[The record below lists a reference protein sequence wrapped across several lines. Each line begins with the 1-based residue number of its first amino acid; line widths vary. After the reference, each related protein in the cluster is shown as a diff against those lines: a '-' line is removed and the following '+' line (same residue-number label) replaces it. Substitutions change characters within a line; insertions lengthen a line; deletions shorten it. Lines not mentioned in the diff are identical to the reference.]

1 MWLCNGLGGSISCV
15 NNPNTPPKL
24 EERLRGVTR
33 LKQYR
38 KRTEECSVPWYK
50 AEAA

>member
-1 MWLCNGLGGSISCV
+1 M
-15 NNPNTPPKL
+15 NNPNTTPKL

-33 LKQYR
+33 LKQSS